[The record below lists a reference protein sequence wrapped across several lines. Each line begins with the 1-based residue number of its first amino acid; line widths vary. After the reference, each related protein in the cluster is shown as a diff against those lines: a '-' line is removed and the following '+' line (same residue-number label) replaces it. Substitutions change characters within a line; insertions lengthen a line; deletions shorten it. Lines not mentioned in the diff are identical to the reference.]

1 MTENA
6 SDDDALMKEK
16 ILKALEYK
24 TVAMVGLSTERDRPS
39 YRVAIYLLSK
49 GYEVVPVR
57 PDTDSIL
64 GKKAYPRLT
73 DIPFP
78 VDIVDVFRK
87 PEHVVE
93 VAREAVSVGAKVLWM
108 QLGIENPEAQKIAE
122 DAGLMV
128 IADRC
133 MAHEYQLI
141 EDAARGY

>member
-93 VAREAVSVGAKVLWM
+93 VAR
-108 QLGIENPEAQKIAE
+108 
-122 DAGLMV
+122 
-128 IADRC
+128 
-133 MAHEYQLI
+133 
-141 EDAARGY
+141 